1 MTRYSSVRPTDA
13 AAELGMA
20 VTETLCVD
28 DLRAGATGRVGC
40 GVAAVARVDDGFC
53 QLFAGDTFA
62 ECFV

>member
-1 MTRYSSVRPTDA
+1 
-13 AAELGMA
+13 MA